1 MRQALVGT
9 TTRGVWLSITMS
21 IEKDRSRLSS
31 GHHVIT
37 SVYLHFMAHACM
49 HGLYEDADRDGL
61 ALVEDITK
69 AFRASAHPQVM
80 EGCRDEEEVQQEFL
94 ETFAGEHVPV
104 RSQGRTSPPR

>member
-1 MRQALVGT
+1 
-9 TTRGVWLSITMS
+9 
-21 IEKDRSRLSS
+21 
-31 GHHVIT
+31 
-37 SVYLHFMAHACM
+37 MAHACM